1 MKKSTRGALAV
12 ALACAAAAGAGA
24 GTAAQAAE
32 QPSVTVPL
40 NGLEYALDMEAPEL
54 TTGVPVPLPGEG
66 LDGPRYA
73 QDSLLPER
81 AVPRFPVSGVLP
93 DTQLSAPLSEVLGED
108 TVESLGAEAQGS
120 SIEAVTPTP
129 NLDLPLTAPQPDLWG
144 LPAPKLPSAGLEAP
158 ELRAQPAAN
167 LGLA

>member
-24 GTAAQAAE
+24 TAQAAE

-40 NGLEYALDMEAPEL
+40 NGLEYALDTEAPEL
-54 TTGVPVPLPGEG
+54 TTGVPVPLGEG

-81 AVPRFPVSGVLP
+81 AVPRFPVGGVLP
-93 DTQLSAPLSEVLGED
+93 DTQMSAPLAETLGED
-108 TVESLGAEAQGS
+108 TVESVGAEADASAVQ
-120 SIEAVTPTP
+120 AVTPTP
-129 NLDLPLTAPQPDLWG
+129 HLDLPLTAPRPDLWG
-144 LPAPKLPSAGLEAP
+144 LPAPKLPSAGVEAP

-167 LGLA
+167 LGLG